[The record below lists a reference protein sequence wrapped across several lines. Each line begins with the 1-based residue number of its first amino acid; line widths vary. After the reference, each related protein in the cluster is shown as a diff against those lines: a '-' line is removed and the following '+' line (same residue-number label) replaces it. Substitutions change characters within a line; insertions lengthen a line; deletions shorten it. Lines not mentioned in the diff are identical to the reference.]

1 MQVVLLAVS
10 VVYFFLGT
18 TLEYAKH
25 SDKILVLIVLAYG
38 LFKTGVGIYFIVKG
52 FKDTFG
58 NRRDIEILE
67 LHDTTTFLL
76 VAPRF
81 AIFTIFIISLAKW
94 FTRQQLPIVFVSN
107 KPTYLLG
114 SMVRQR
120 EHVPNNRFWNPTR
133 RVPLCSFRSPS
144 RFDVLCSPS
153 TFPH

>member
-1 MQVVLLAVS
+1 MRDKATVWQVKIFVLSFIVHVLCEVGITAELLTAAFYRQKIEDDSSKDPEDNFKFANMQVVLLAVG

-25 SDKILVLIVLAYG
+25 SDKILVFIVLAYG

-94 FTRQQLPIVFVSN
+94 FTRQ
-107 KPTYLLG
+107 
-114 SMVRQR
+114 
-120 EHVPNNRFWNPTR
+120 
-133 RVPLCSFRSPS
+133 
-144 RFDVLCSPS
+144 
-153 TFPH
+153 